1 MSPVENIL
9 TYRVIIEPATE
20 GGYVAFVPSLPGCMT
35 QGETFEE
42 IKENIKDAISGYVAI
57 LKEQGEEI
65 PREPVDQIAATVSVA
80 MLP

>member
-1 MSPVENIL
+1 MSPTENIL
-9 TYRVIIEPATE
+9 TYRVIIEPAQE

-42 IKENIKDAISGYVAI
+42 TKENIKDAISGYLAV